1 MRVLEL
7 RLTSFRN
14 YTQEKVVFSPRLNF
28 VVGENGEGKTNL
40 LEALYLLATTKSHRR
55 ALEKDMVKIGESQFR
70 VGAHICSLGIDRKLD
85 LGYDYVLRKK
95 FAAVSG
101 MHVTK
106 LQDFVGLLN
115 VVMFSPEDLALVKGS
130 PSDRRRFIDILLCQ
144 VDKVYLRLLQQYTMV
159 LRQRNEALKR
169 IARGALKPLD
179 LKPWDEQFAVLAQKI
194 TLRRA
199 QAIEK
204 LAVSFLRLT
213 SEINRGQERQSMAY
227 VSSLARGE
235 GILDA
240 LGIMRELERC
250 QREDLRRGMS
260 TMGPHRDDLRFLIN
274 GLPAAAYASQG
285 QQRTAV
291 LGLKLAEVNYMQE
304 VTGDYPVLLL
314 DDVLSELDQS
324 RRAMLVQVLLGDVQ
338 AIITGTEENNLS
350 LQGVEPAQVMRVERG
365 KVVC

>member
-1 MRVLEL
+1 MRVQEL

-14 YTQEKVVFSPRLNF
+14 YVQEKVVFSPRLNF
-28 VVGENGEGKTNL
+28 VVGKNGEGKTNL
-40 LEALYLLATTKSHRR
+40 LEALHLLATTKSHRR
-55 ALEKDMVKIGESQFR
+55 ALEKDMVKIGESHFR
-70 VGAHICSLGIDRKLD
+70 VAARISTLGVDRNLD
-85 LGYDYVLRKK
+85 LGYDIILRKK
-95 FAAVSG
+95 VAAVSG

-130 PSDRRRFIDILLCQ
+130 PSDRRRFLDILLCQ
-144 VDKVYLRLLQQYTMV
+144 VDKVYLRLLQQYTLV

-169 IARGALKPLD
+169 IARGAFKALD

-199 QAIEK
+199 QAIDR
-204 LAVSFLRLT
+204 LAVNFVRLT
-213 SEINRGQERQSMAY
+213 SEINRGQERQSIAY
-227 VSSLARGE
+227 VSSLASGTE
-235 GILDA
+235 TLDVPSVV
-240 LGIMRELERC
+240 RELERC
-250 QREDLRRGMS
+250 QREDLRRGTS
-260 TMGPHRDDLRFLIN
+260 TVGPHRDDLRFLIN

-291 LGLKLAEVNYMQE
+291 LGLKLAELQYMHE

-314 DDVLSELDQS
+314 DDVLSELDQG
-324 RRAMLVQVLLGDVQ
+324 RRHMLVEVLLCDVQ

-350 LQGVEPAQVMRVERG
+350 LQGVKPTQVMRVERG